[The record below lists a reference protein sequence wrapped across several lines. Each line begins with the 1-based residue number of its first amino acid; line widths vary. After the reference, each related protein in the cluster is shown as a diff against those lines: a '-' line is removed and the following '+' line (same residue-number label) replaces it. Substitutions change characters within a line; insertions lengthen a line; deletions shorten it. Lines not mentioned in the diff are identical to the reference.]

1 MPTHY
6 SCFQGQILRIV
17 FYCPVCTVVKA
28 SVVSISHWL
37 MPVKFG
43 KECALR
49 GPVQTRWLGRRKASG
64 ALLAQ
69 EAEEGKLI
77 SHYGRLFLDPKCSH
91 KLSFEVCFS
100 IWIATIS
107 QHGGP
112 HQGPPSVLISLL
124 QWTVPLQR
132 ISNHSPGSTW
142 LLTSYWWQPKR
153 PYGSCSPMA
162 ELTSMT
168 ALTTF
173 LMAVLIHNMLCCL
186 SLWDHLPLCAVMYA
200 VICLAAF
207 TNEFWV

>member
-49 GPVQTRWLGRRKASG
+49 GSVQTRWLGRRKASG

-69 EAEEGKLI
+69 EVEEGKLI

-91 KLSFEVCFS
+91 KLSFEVCFP
-100 IWIATIS
+100 IWTATIS

-112 HQGPPSVLISLL
+112 HQGPHSVLISLL

-132 ISNHSPGSTW
+132 IRAITHQAVHGCLPATGDSQKDHMALGLQW
-142 LLTSYWWQPKR
+142 LNWRQRLLLLHFWWLFW
-153 PYGSCSPMA
+153 SITC
-162 ELTSMT
+162 
-168 ALTTF
+168 
-173 LMAVLIHNMLCCL
+173 
-186 SLWDHLPLCAVMYA
+186 YA
-200 VICLAAF
+200 VCPCGIIYLSVLSCMQWSA
-207 TNEFWV
+207 